1 MAAPSG
7 YRTALRLFKLAETFG
22 LPVITLVDT
31 CGAWPSFDAERDGQS
46 EAIATNLTAMA
57 SLRVPIVTLVVG
69 EGGSGGALGIGMGNS
84 IGMLSQGYFGVISPE
99 GAASILGRYKD
110 DADKA
115 AKFPLDC
122 QELATVQNIYAYQL
136 KAIGV
141 VDEIVYE
148 REGET
153 HQSFPVTAARAA
165 NFIGRMLKSL
175 TAMSADEL
183 VAQRYAK
190 FREMGNF
197 SELSAQ
203 AKTNLLAEADRNP
216 PKKRARTGACTRPSP
231 LVKWIAHETLLGPYS
246 RLNGQAPPLTPMSP
260 PTAPTVAPNGD
271 LSTIVNAKT
280 VLDAEGPE
288 AMARW
293 VRAQTQVLL
302 TDTTMRDAHQ
312 SLLATRVRTID
323 LVKGAAIA
331 SKLLPNAFSVEC
343 WGGATFDVCYR
354 YLFEDPWER
363 LAAIRK
369 ACPNVCTQMLIRG
382 ANAVGYTSYPDND
395 AVRKANKVAEVCI
408 CYTGDI
414 STSTIYNVDYYRDL
428 VRQIVGAGA
437 HMIGIKDMAGLLKP
451 QAATPLMA
459 AIREVTDLP
468 VHFHT
473 HCTSSASLATAIEMT
488 RAGCDVVDFATA
500 SMADLSSQ
508 PSLNA
513 FCASMAGDPRDTG
526 IDFMTLEPYDMY
538 WMRVR
543 DMYGPFENGMKSGT
557 ARVFDHEIPGGQ
569 YANLLVQ
576 CKSMGLGDRWEEVC
590 DMYHDVN
597 LLMGDV
603 VKVTPSSKV
612 VGDLALYLINLN
624 MKASDVLDPVKGD
637 IDFPASVVDLMRGG
651 LGFPH
656 LGFPPALQQKILDK
670 AGAVALTERPGVTLP
685 AADFAAQ
692 KAMLSAKWGMDFDDE
707 RTISSLIYPKV
718 RRSGCTTPPYGPP
731 HAPPRRFTLPI
742 ATPTLPY
749 ARSLATTSSSRRSTR
764 QP

>member
-1 MAAPSG
+1 
-7 YRTALRLFKLAETFG
+7 
-22 LPVITLVDT
+22 
-31 CGAWPSFDAERDGQS
+31 
-46 EAIATNLTAMA
+46 
-57 SLRVPIVTLVVG
+57 
-69 EGGSGGALGIGMGNS
+69 
-84 IGMLSQGYFGVISPE
+84 
-99 GAASILGRYKD
+99 
-110 DADKA
+110 
-115 AKFPLDC
+115 
-122 QELATVQNIYAYQL
+122 
-136 KAIGV
+136 
-141 VDEIVYE
+141 
-148 REGET
+148 
-153 HQSFPVTAARAA
+153 
-165 NFIGRMLKSL
+165 
-175 TAMSADEL
+175 
-183 VAQRYAK
+183 
-190 FREMGNF
+190 
-197 SELSAQ
+197 
-203 AKTNLLAEADRNP
+203 
-216 PKKRARTGACTRPSP
+216 
-231 LVKWIAHETLLGPYS
+231 
-246 RLNGQAPPLTPMSP
+246 
-260 PTAPTVAPNGD
+260 
-271 LSTIVNAKT
+271 
-280 VLDAEGPE
+280 
-288 AMARW
+288 
-293 VRAQTQVLL
+293 
-302 TDTTMRDAHQ
+302 
-312 SLLATRVRTID
+312 
-323 LVKGAAIA
+323 
-331 SKLLPNAFSVEC
+331 
-343 WGGATFDVCYR
+343 
-354 YLFEDPWER
+354 
-363 LAAIRK
+363 
-369 ACPNVCTQMLIRG
+369 
-382 ANAVGYTSYPDND
+382 
-395 AVRKANKVAEVCI
+395 
-408 CYTGDI
+408 
-414 STSTIYNVDYYRDL
+414 
-428 VRQIVGAGA
+428 
-437 HMIGIKDMAGLLKP
+437 MIGIKDMAGLLKP

-718 RRSGCTTPPYGPP
+718 FGDYLKFTKEHSAALTYLPTTVFYYGLAIGQTATIEQVPAQLRSELKVDSEGQEFEDVSIALLRVGPVKKGGMRTLAFSVGVAQGSSEQHVEVKEAGGDEEFDGP
-731 HAPPRRFTLPI
+731 MADPSAGGEVASPMPGAVEKLLVKEGGEVAEGDVLAVVVAMKMEVEVKAPMAGTVVLLSVAEGSKVVEGALLARLTGKMTLTKS
-742 ATPTLPY
+742 AEC
-749 ARSLATTSSSRRSTR
+749 LASV
-764 QP
+764 QCA